1 MKIIGKLLRG
11 IGAVMAICLT
21 AGVIVSR
28 VENKKGWTGEHEP
41 AGLYEREIKRALD
54 FGLSLSAAVFLWPVM
69 LVTGVAV
76 RKKLGAPVLFTQK
89 RPGLNEKIFLI
100 KKFRTMTDQRNE
112 DGELLADEIRLTKFG
127 RWLRSTSLDELPEL
141 FNILNGDMSIV
152 GPRPQLVR
160 DMVFMSGEHRKRHE
174 VRPGLT
180 GLAQVHGRNGIPWT
194 QKLDMDLEYCR
205 KITFSGDLKIIFQT
219 VLKVFEKEGI
229 TGKGQA
235 TAPDYGDWL
244 LLHNKVSREEYEE
257 RQREAERL
265 LAR

>member
-1 MKIIGKLLRG
+1 MRRNIYVNCIKRELDVLLSLVA
-11 IGAVMAICLT
+11 ICLLSPVMAIV
-21 AGVIVSR
+21 A
-28 VENKKGWTGEHEP
+28 
-41 AGLYEREIKRALD
+41 
-54 FGLSLSAAVFLWPVM
+54 FL
-69 LVTGVAV
+69 V
-76 RKKLGAPVLFTQK
+76 RRKLGSPVLFTQL
-89 RPGLNEKIFLI
+89 RPGKGEKIFQMY
-100 KKFRTMTDQRNE
+100 KFRTMTDERGP
-112 DGELLADEIRLTKFG
+112 DGNLLPDEVRLTEFG
-127 RWLRSTSLDELPEL
+127 SFLRDTSLDELPEL
-141 FNILNGDMSIV
+141 FNILKGDMSIV

-229 TGKGQA
+229 TGEGQA
-235 TAPDYGDWL
+235 TALDYGDWL